1 LELAR
6 RYYKR
11 FLTEETMVEI
21 SIGIGII
28 LSLVLSEALGVTAGG
43 IIVPGY
49 ISLFL
54 HQPVQVFST
63 FFVAILVWLIIKGL
77 SRVMFLYGKRRIVLA
92 LILGFFFGYL
102 SRSIYVNTESI
113 QSVAVIG
120 NIIPG
125 LIANWMDRQGV
136 VRTISVVLLTAV
148 IVKLMVIILF
158 GGMIFE

>member
-1 LELAR
+1 
-6 RYYKR
+6 
-11 FLTEETMVEI
+11 MVEI
-21 SIGIGII
+21 SIGVGIV

-49 ISLFL
+49 IALFL
-54 HQPVQVFST
+54 HQPIQVLST
-63 FFVAILVWLIIKGL
+63 FSVAIIVLIIIKIL
-77 SRVMFLYGKRRIVLA
+77 SKVMFLYGKRRIVLA

-102 SRSIYVNTESI
+102 SRIIYIDLENI
-113 QSVAVIG
+113 NSVAVIG

-148 IVKLMVIILF
+148 IVKLIVMIIF
-158 GGMIFE
+158 GGAIFE

>member
-1 LELAR
+1 
-6 RYYKR
+6 
-11 FLTEETMVEI
+11 MVEI
-21 SIGIGII
+21 SIGLGII

-49 ISLFL
+49 IALFL
-54 HQPVQVFST
+54 HQPIQVLST
-63 FFVAILVWLIIKGL
+63 FSVAIIVLIIIKLL

-102 SRSIYVNTESI
+102 SRIIYIDVENI
-113 QSVAVIG
+113 NSVAVIG

-148 IVKLMVIILF
+148 IVKLIVMI
-158 GGMIFE
+158 IFEGAIFE

>member
-1 LELAR
+1 
-6 RYYKR
+6 
-11 FLTEETMVEI
+11 MVEI
-21 SIGIGII
+21 SIGLGII

-49 ISLFL
+49 IALFL
-54 HQPVQVFST
+54 HQPIQILST
-63 FFVAILVWLIIKGL
+63 FSVAIIVLIIIKLL

-102 SRSIYVNTESI
+102 SRIIYIDVENI
-113 QSVAVIG
+113 NSVAVIG

-148 IVKLMVIILF
+148 IVKLIVMIIF
-158 GGMIFE
+158 GGAIFE

>member
-1 LELAR
+1 
-6 RYYKR
+6 
-11 FLTEETMVEI
+11 MIEI
-21 SIGIGII
+21 SIGMGII

-54 HQPVQVFST
+54 DQPVQVVST
-63 FFVAILVWLIIKGL
+63 FLVAILVWLIIKGL
-77 SRVMFLYGKRRIVLA
+77 SKVMFLYGKRRIVLA

-102 SRSIYVNTESI
+102 SRTIYVDTESI
-113 QSVAVIG
+113 KSVAVIG

-136 VRTISVVLLTAV
+136 VRTLSVVLLTAV
-148 IVKLMVIILF
+148 IVKLLVIILF
-158 GGMIFE
+158 GGTIFE

>member
-1 LELAR
+1 
-6 RYYKR
+6 
-11 FLTEETMVEI
+11 MIEI
-21 SIGIGII
+21 SIGLGII
-28 LSLVLSEALGVTAGG
+28 LSLILSEALGVTAGG

-54 HQPVQVFST
+54 HEPIQVLST
-63 FFVAILVWLIIKGL
+63 FSVAILVWFIIKNL

-102 SRSIYVNTESI
+102 SRVMYIDSETVN
-113 QSVAVIG
+113 SVAVIG

-136 VRTISVVLLTAV
+136 VRTLSVVLLTAV
-148 IVKLMVIILF
+148 IVKLLVMILF
-158 GGMIFE
+158 GGAIFE

>member
-1 LELAR
+1 
-6 RYYKR
+6 
-11 FLTEETMVEI
+11 MVEI
-21 SIGIGII
+21 SIGLGII

-49 ISLFL
+49 IALFL
-54 HQPVQVFST
+54 HQPIQVLST
-63 FFVAILVWLIIKGL
+63 FSVAIIVLIIIKLL

-102 SRSIYVNTESI
+102 SRIIYIDVENI
-113 QSVAVIG
+113 NSVAVIG

-148 IVKLMVIILF
+148 IVKLIVMIIF
-158 GGMIFE
+158 GGAIFE

>member
-1 LELAR
+1 
-6 RYYKR
+6 
-11 FLTEETMVEI
+11 MIEI
-21 SIGIGII
+21 SIGLGII

-54 HQPVQVFST
+54 DQPVQVVYT
-63 FFVAILVWLIIKGL
+63 LLVAIFVWLFLKGL
-77 SRVMFLYGKRRIVLA
+77 STVMFLYGKRRIVLA

-102 SRSIYVNTESI
+102 SRTIYVDTESI
-113 QSVAVIG
+113 KSVAVIG

-136 VRTISVVLLTAV
+136 VRTVSVVLLTAV
-148 IVKLMVIILF
+148 IVKLLVIILF
-158 GGMIFE
+158 GGTIFE